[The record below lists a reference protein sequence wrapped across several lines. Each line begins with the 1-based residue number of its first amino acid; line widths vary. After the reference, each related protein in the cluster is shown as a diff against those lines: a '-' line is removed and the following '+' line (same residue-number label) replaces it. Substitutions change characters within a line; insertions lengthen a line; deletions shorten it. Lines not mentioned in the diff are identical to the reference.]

1 MVTKGE
7 NALILYQILSTNSSR
22 KCKVISQE
30 NLYVDIA
37 GRLEENKSE
46 SRGIYSKS
54 QLQIMR
60 CSRVSK

>member
-7 NALILYQILSTNSSR
+7 NALILYQILPTNSSR

-37 GRLEENKSE
+37 GRLEENKE
-46 SRGIYSKS
+46 EN
-54 QLQIMR
+54 
-60 CSRVSK
+60 RVSK